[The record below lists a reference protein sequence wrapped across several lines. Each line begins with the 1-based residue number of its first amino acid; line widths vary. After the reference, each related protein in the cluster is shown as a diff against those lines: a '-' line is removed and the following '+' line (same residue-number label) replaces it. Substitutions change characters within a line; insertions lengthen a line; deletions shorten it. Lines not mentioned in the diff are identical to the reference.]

1 MQKMVLV
8 EMGVSGS
15 GKTTVAQALAERLG
29 WAFQEGDDLHPQ
41 ANVAK
46 MHAGIPLTDE
56 DRWPWL
62 RKVAAWIDGQLAAGQ
77 PGIITCSL
85 LKRAYRDLVIGSKP
99 GVRLLY
105 LHGDKAL
112 IADRLARRKG
122 HFMSPSLL
130 ESQFATL
137 EEPGPEEHPLVVE
150 IRGTADDVVD
160 HVLRE
165 LAAASPAP

>member
-15 GKTTVAQALAERLG
+15 GKTTIAQALADRLG
-29 WAFQEGDDLHPQ
+29 WAFQEGDALHPQ
-41 ANVAK
+41 ANVDK

-62 RKVAAWIDGQLAAGQ
+62 RRVAAWVDGQLAAGQ

-85 LKRAYRDLVIGSKP
+85 LKRAYRDLVIDGRQ

-105 LHGDKAL
+105 LKGDKAL
-112 IADRLARRKG
+112 IADRMARRKG
-122 HFMSPSLL
+122 HFMPASLL
-130 ESQFATL
+130 DSQFATL
-137 EEPGPEEHPLVVE
+137 EEPGPDEHPLAVD
-150 IRGTADDVVD
+150 ISGTADEIVD
-160 HVLRE
+160 HIMRE
-165 LAAASPAP
+165 LAAASPTP